1 MTPLFPDIHNAR
13 HPFRELTDTARSCAS
28 FEAQRAVHVSV
39 NGPVD
44 AQTADDLRA
53 HGNVR
58 MIRLTASEEQLRS
71 RIAARVLG
79 DGGARLGRDD
89 LRGASESYQA
99 AVLTAVVEPG
109 VALDRDAFQGL
120 LIETSMDPK
129 SIADHVAR
137 STS

>member
-1 MTPLFPDIHNAR
+1 MTPLFPDIHNAQ

-89 LRGASESYQA
+89 LRGASEATKPPSLRPSSSRA
-99 AVLTAVVEPG
+99 SLSTVT
-109 VALDRDAFQGL
+109 
-120 LIETSMDPK
+120 
-129 SIADHVAR
+129 R
-137 STS
+137 SRAS